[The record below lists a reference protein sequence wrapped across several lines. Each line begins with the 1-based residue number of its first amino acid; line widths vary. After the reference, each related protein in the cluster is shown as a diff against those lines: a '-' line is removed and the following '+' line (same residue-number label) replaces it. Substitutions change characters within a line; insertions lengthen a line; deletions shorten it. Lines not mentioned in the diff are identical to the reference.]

1 MGSNIPF
8 PASGQR
14 NIFFTPTMINS
25 LSLWF
30 DASDPTTITQSA
42 GAVSQWRDKSS
53 NAYSVSQDT
62 TSNQPTYT
70 TNLLNGL
77 PGIQLS
83 GTRYL
88 YQIGSSMPNFTSGSA
103 TTVYMVA
110 KNGSSIGNG
119 WNIIN
124 TVWFTGVSGGTTRYY
139 FSFGYGATNGITL
152 YTNGAPVAN
161 PSSLVVPYNTNAI
174 IGFAASATS
183 NYIFYNGS
191 NTSYA
196 SSAAPPTA
204 NNSTWFIFGDA
215 RVSPTP
221 VVTDENIYEFV
232 GFNTV
237 LTTSQQ
243 QLVEGYLA
251 TKWGLQSS
259 LSNGHPFKIT
269 PLLIAPS
276 LLTSPPYPTSAISNP
291 EFDPRLIPGCDLWLD
306 AQDIFG
312 NGTVPSNGAT
322 ISTWFDKSGAG
333 NTLTGVNTPTYSTNA
348 VNLSSTAYLS
358 NATPTDSANT
368 MFFVYNTN
376 SGNLGPLFC
385 TQATTDVHGFF
396 PNWATTGLM
405 YIAQADGA
413 WYSATS
419 LLPNQ
424 QVNIVTVQYN
434 GGNGSAINV
443 WYNSSNIISTTQT
456 NTITRSVFVLGAR
469 LNNGPNTNY
478 FQGQFYE
485 VITYNQ
491 VLATTQRYKIE
502 AYLAKKWNLKSVLN
516 NQNIYSPG
524 SYLSF
529 TTILTK
535 SNLPMRLAVQNNR
548 FFPNQLTNC
557 VLWLDAADVN
567 GTGRNP
573 NTATITSWTDK
584 SGAGNNS
591 TASGGTVSLTANAL
605 NNRPGVSFSAASSS
619 YIQVPRVITND
630 WSIFILFTTTQT
642 GPNSTPTPG
651 PGQSHTDS
659 LANHWWGGQ
668 GIFDAEVAGTQND
681 FGFSLCGSPSAYL
694 SCGLGDLSSATDT
707 TEFSSTVVNTGG
719 GFIGESFRT
728 QSSGNLQMYV
738 NGAFQV
744 STTASTAA
752 RNTTN
757 IKIGSIQTTPAGY
770 YFTGNIYEIICYTR
784 VLTVNERQQVEG
796 YLAWKWGLRNSLSA
810 DHPCLNIP
818 PVPLP

>member
-1 MGSNIPF
+1 
-8 PASGQR
+8 
-14 NIFFTPTMINS
+14 
-25 LSLWF
+25 
-30 DASDPTTITQSA
+30 
-42 GAVSQWRDKSS
+42 
-53 NAYSVSQDT
+53 
-62 TSNQPTYT
+62 
-70 TNLLNGL
+70 
-77 PGIQLS
+77 
-83 GTRYL
+83 
-88 YQIGSSMPNFTSGSA
+88 
-103 TTVYMVA
+103 MVA
-110 KNGSSIGNG
+110 KNGSSIGTG

-124 TVWFTGVSGGTTRYY
+124 TVWFTGASAGTSRYH
-139 FSFGYGATNGITL
+139 FSFGYMTTNGITL

-196 SSAAPPTA
+196 SSAAPPSA

-215 RVSPTP
+215 REPLPPTVS
-221 VVTDENIYEFV
+221 DENIYEFV

-259 LSNGHPFKIT
+259 LSNGHPFKTNPIYA
-269 PLLIAPS
+269 APVVA
-276 LLTSPPYPTSAISNP
+276 LSPTYPTSVVLASQ
-291 EFDPRLIPGCDLWLD
+291 FDPRLIPGCDLWLD

-322 ISTWFDKSGAG
+322 ISTWFDKSGVG

-368 MFFVYNTN
+368 MFFVYKTN
-376 SGNLGPLFC
+376 SGNLGPLFG

-424 QVNIVTVQYN
+424 QVNIVTVQYT

-535 SNLPMRLAVQNNR
+535 PDLPMRRAIQNNK
-548 FFPNQLTNC
+548 FIPTQLTNC
-557 VLWLDAADVN
+557 VLWLDATDVN

-573 NTATITSWTDK
+573 VVGTITSWTDK
-584 SGAGNNS
+584 SGSGNSS
-591 TASGGTVSLTANAL
+591 TASGGTVTLTANAL
-605 NNRPGVSFSAASSS
+605 NNRPGVTFSAASSS
-619 YIQVPRVITND
+619 YIQVPRVVTND

-642 GPNSTPTPG
+642 GPNSTPTIG
-651 PGQSHTDS
+651 GAHTD
-659 LANHWWGGQ
+659 AGGNHWWGGK
-668 GIFDAEVAGTQND
+668 GIFDGEVGGIAND
-681 FGFSLCGSPSAYL
+681 MGISLCGSPTAYL
-694 SCGLGDLSSATDT
+694 GYGGGDVTANSDT
-707 TEFSSTVVNTGG
+707 TEFSSTPVNTGA
-719 GFIGESFRT
+719 GFFGEFFRT
-728 QSSGNLQMYV
+728 QSTGNLQMYV

-744 STTASTAA
+744 STTGSTNAKQSP
-752 RNTTN
+752 NL
-757 IKIGSIQTTPAGY
+757 KIGSIQTLPAGY
-770 YFTGNIYEIICYTR
+770 FFTGNVYELICYTR
-784 VLTVNERQQVEG
+784 VLTESERQQIEG